1 MAKVIFY
8 EKPGC
13 ANNARQKVLLAA
25 SGHELDVRNLLTEA
39 WTAAALQRFFGS
51 KPVAA
56 WFNPASPRVKS
67 GEIQPGSVSRPDA
80 LAMMIAD
87 PVLIRRPLMQVGDRC
102 ESGFDSDT
110 VGKWIGLQPRA
121 TPVGDQCVRTGSE
134 GSRQTEPAHASGT
147 QNA

>member
-1 MAKVIFY
+1 MAKVVFY

-13 ANNARQKVLLAA
+13 ANNTRQKALLTA

-39 WTAAALQRFFGS
+39 WTVPVLQRFFGA

-67 GEIQPGSVSRPDA
+67 GEIRPDSVSAPDA
-80 LAMMIAD
+80 LAMMMAD

-102 ESGFDSDT
+102 ESGFDSDA
-110 VGKWIGLQPRA
+110 VDKWIGLQPREM
-121 TPVGDQCVRTGSE
+121 PVWDQCARTGGG
-134 GSRQTEPAHASGT
+134 GSKNG
-147 QNA
+147 

>member
-1 MAKVIFY
+1 MAKVVFY

-13 ANNARQKVLLAA
+13 ANNGRQKALLAA

-39 WTAAALQRFFGS
+39 WSAPVLQRFFGA

-67 GEIQPGSVSRPDA
+67 GEIRPDNVSAPDA

-87 PVLIRRPLMQVGDRC
+87 PVLIRRPLMRVGDRC
-102 ESGFDSDT
+102 ESGFDSDA
-110 VGKWIGLQPRA
+110 VDKWIGLQPR
-121 TPVGDQCVRTGSE
+121 TMPLGDQCVRTGA
-134 GSRQTEPAHASGT
+134 GGWQKA
-147 QNA
+147 